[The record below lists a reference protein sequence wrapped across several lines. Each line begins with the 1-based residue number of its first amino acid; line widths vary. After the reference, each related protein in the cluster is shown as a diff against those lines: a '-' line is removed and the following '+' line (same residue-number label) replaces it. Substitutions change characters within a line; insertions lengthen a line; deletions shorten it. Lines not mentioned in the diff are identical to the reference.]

1 MDQFLTFVQKEFYH
15 ILRDRWTTIILL
27 ILPVLMLILFGYG
40 ISTEVKNTKFAVY
53 DPSRDAVTQG
63 IVTKLA
69 SSEYFSL
76 GGYLTGPSEIEKCF
90 TKSDYGLVV
99 VFGTNFSSRLTQPS
113 EAQIELIADGSDPNT
128 ASILTTYASALIN
141 SYLGEQIKGGFIKVR
156 ETSPLI
162 TPEVKLLYNP
172 AMKNSFNTVPGIM
185 GVVIILICAL
195 MTSVSL
201 TREKEYGTMEVLLA
215 SPMKPILIIF
225 SKVIPY
231 FCLSLVNLAT
241 ILTLARYM
249 LGVPIKGS
257 FVLVVFVS
265 LLYIFVSLALGL
277 LISTVAKK
285 QIVALLISGAGL
297 MLPVVYLSGMLFP
310 LESLPAALQ
319 WIANIIPAK
328 WYIIAMRNIM
338 IKGLGFSS
346 VIREVVILSVMA
358 AFLITASFKR
368 FKIRLE

>member
-40 ISTEVKNTKFAVY
+40 ISTEVKNTKVAVY
-53 DPSRDAVTQG
+53 DPSRDAITQG
-63 IVTKLA
+63 IVAKLEG
-69 SSEYFSL
+69 SEYFTL
-76 GGYLTGPSEIEKCF
+76 GSYLTGPSEIEKCF

-128 ASILTTYASALIN
+128 ASILTSYASTLIL
-141 SYLGEQIKGGFIKVR
+141 SYLQEQNKGQNTG
-156 ETSPLI
+156 SLI
-162 TPEVKLLYNP
+162 TPEIKLLYNP
-172 AMKNSFNTVPGIM
+172 SMKNSFNTVPGIM

-215 SPMKPILIIF
+215 SPMKPLLIIF

-257 FVLVVFVS
+257 FMLVVFVS
-265 LLYIFVSLALGL
+265 LIYIFVSLALGL
-277 LISTVAKK
+277 LISTIAKK

-310 LESLPAALQ
+310 LESMPSALQ
-319 WIANIIPAK
+319 WFANIIPAK
-328 WYIIAMRNIM
+328 WYIIAMRNVM

>member
-231 FCLSLVNLAT
+231 FCLSLVNLAS
-241 ILTLARYM
+241 ILTLAMYM

-257 FVLVVFVS
+257 FVLVVFV
-265 LLYIFVSLALGL
+265 
-277 LISTVAKK
+277 
-285 QIVALLISGAGL
+285 
-297 MLPVVYLSGMLFP
+297 
-310 LESLPAALQ
+310 
-319 WIANIIPAK
+319 
-328 WYIIAMRNIM
+328 
-338 IKGLGFSS
+338 
-346 VIREVVILSVMA
+346 
-358 AFLITASFKR
+358 
-368 FKIRLE
+368 